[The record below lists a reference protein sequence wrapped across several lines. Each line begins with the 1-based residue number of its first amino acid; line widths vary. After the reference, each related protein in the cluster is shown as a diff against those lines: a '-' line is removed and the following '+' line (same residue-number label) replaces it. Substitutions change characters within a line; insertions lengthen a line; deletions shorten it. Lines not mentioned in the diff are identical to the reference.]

1 MASCR
6 FCYIFKPRKNIMK
19 RRQITQN
26 NSTSRN
32 WLVLTL
38 ILSLTTLLIQP
49 VKAQERN
56 KRQQESLLTARKWT
70 IVNVKKKKLTKLNKM
85 DGFRMEEGNELSFA
99 IDHKFGY
106 KNNDYE
112 YMSGKWVLDG
122 KKILLVHDARDATNR
137 LENTHFKIIR
147 LSKSELYLKRLD
159 RPRGKLV
166 FK

>member
-1 MASCR
+1 
-6 FCYIFKPRKNIMK
+6 MK
-19 RRQITQN
+19 
-26 NSTSRN
+26 SRLN
-32 WLVLTL
+32 FPKSNRLRAGVSFVILLGLGVL
-38 ILSLTTLLIQP
+38 ISLPAQ
-49 VKAQERN
+49 AQERN

-70 IVNVKKKKLTKLNKM
+70 IVNVKKKKLTKLKKM

-112 YMSGKWVLDG
+112 YMAGKWVLDG

-147 LSKSELYLKRLD
+147 LSKTELYMKRLD
-159 RPRGKLV
+159 KPKGKLV

>member
-1 MASCR
+1 
-6 FCYIFKPRKNIMK
+6 MK
-19 RRQITQN
+19 RRRKLIQT
-26 NSTSRN
+26 RN
-32 WLVLTL
+32 HFKCGLAFMLVLGMTL
-38 ILSLTTLLIQP
+38 TIFQSAD
-49 VKAQERN
+49 AQDRN
-56 KRQQESLLTARKWT
+56 KRQKESLLTGQKWNL
-70 IVNVKKKKLTKLNKM
+70 VNVKRKKLTKLKKM

-147 LSKSELYLKRLD
+147 LSKNELYMKRLD
-159 RPRGKLV
+159 KPRGKLV

>member
-1 MASCR
+1 
-6 FCYIFKPRKNIMK
+6 MK
-19 RRQITQN
+19 RRVNFPKSNQQ
-26 NSTSRN
+26 RAG
-32 WLVLTL
+32 LTFVIL
-38 ILSLTTLLIQP
+38 IGLGLIISLPSQ
-49 VKAQERN
+49 AQERN
-56 KRQQESLLTARKWT
+56 IRQQESLLTARKWT
-70 IVNVKKKKLTKLNKM
+70 IVNVKKKKLTKLKKM

-112 YMSGKWVLDG
+112 YMAGKWILDG

-147 LSKSELYLKRLD
+147 LSKTELYLKRLD
-159 RPRGKLV
+159 KPKGKLV

>member
-1 MASCR
+1 
-6 FCYIFKPRKNIMK
+6 MK
-19 RRQITQN
+19 RKLNYI
-26 NSTSRN
+26 NSGQYKTGIM
-32 WLVLTL
+32 LMMVFAF
-38 ILSLTTLLIQP
+38 TLLIALPIQ
-49 VKAQERN
+49 AQERN

-70 IVNVKKKKLTKLNKM
+70 IVNVKKKKLTKLKKM
-85 DGFRMEEGNELSFA
+85 DGFRLEEGNELSFA

-112 YMSGKWVLDG
+112 YMAGKWVLDG

-147 LSKSELYLKRLD
+147 LSKTELFLKRLD
-159 RPRGKLV
+159 KPKGKLV

>member
-1 MASCR
+1 MKSR
-6 FCYIFKPRKNIMK
+6 LNFIKSSQYKNGFM
-19 RRQITQN
+19 
-26 NSTSRN
+26 
-32 WLVLTL
+32 LMMVLGFA
-38 ILSLTTLLIQP
+38 LLISIP
-49 VKAQERN
+49 ASAQERN

-70 IVNVKKKKLTKLNKM
+70 IVNVKRKKLTKLKKM

-112 YMSGKWVLDG
+112 YMAGKWILDG

-137 LENTHFKIIR
+137 LVNTHFKIIR
-147 LSKSELYLKRLD
+147 LSKTELYMKRLD
-159 RPRGKLV
+159 KPKGKLV